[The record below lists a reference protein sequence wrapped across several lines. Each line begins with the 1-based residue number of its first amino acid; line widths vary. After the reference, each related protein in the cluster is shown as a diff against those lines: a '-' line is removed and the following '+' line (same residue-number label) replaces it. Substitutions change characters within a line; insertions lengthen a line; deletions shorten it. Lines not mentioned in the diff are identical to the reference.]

1 MSDHQ
6 FQTPHP
12 VRLFTRI
19 GKGMVRVHAVETT
32 QTRVLIEGPDAD
44 QVVVT
49 QEGEEISVVAP
60 RQRTGFSGREPE
72 YDVTVTLPQDS
83 DVQARTG
90 SAAIIIDGP
99 VGTCRLKSGSGDV
112 QVETAHGPTVIE
124 TGSGDIA
131 LEEAHAELR
140 VKSGSGDVRI
150 GRSESSTVVSTGS
163 GDVRIGTSRGPTVV
177 KTGSGRVDVEHSH
190 GDLSLATGSGDLVVG
205 AAHRGRFVANGASGD
220 VRVGIPAGIPVWTD
234 IYTLTGDIRSDL
246 VGAGEPAEGA
256 DHIEVRAKTATGDI
270 VLRQL

>member
-1 MSDHQ
+1 MSDYQ
-6 FQTPHP
+6 FQTPQR
-12 VRLFTRI
+12 VQLFTRI
-19 GKGMVRVHAVETT
+19 GRGSVRVRALDTT
-32 QTRVLIEGPDAD
+32 ETRVRVAGPDSD

-49 QEGEEISVVAP
+49 QDGDEISVVAP

-72 YDVTVTLPQDS
+72 YDVTVTLPHDS
-83 DVQARTG
+83 DVQTRTG
-90 SAAIIIDGP
+90 SAGITIEGP

-112 QVETAHGPTVIE
+112 QLDTVNGPAMIH
-124 TGSGDIA
+124 TGSGDITVG
-131 LEEAHAELR
+131 EAHAELR

-163 GDVRIGTSRGPTVV
+163 GDVRIETSHGPTVV
-177 KTGSGRVDVEHSH
+177 KTGSGNVGVEDSH
-190 GDLSLATGSGDLVVG
+190 GDLSLATGSGDMVVA

-220 VRVGIPAGIPVWTD
+220 VHVGVPAGIPVWTD
-234 IYTLTGDIRSDL
+234 IFTMTGDIRSDL